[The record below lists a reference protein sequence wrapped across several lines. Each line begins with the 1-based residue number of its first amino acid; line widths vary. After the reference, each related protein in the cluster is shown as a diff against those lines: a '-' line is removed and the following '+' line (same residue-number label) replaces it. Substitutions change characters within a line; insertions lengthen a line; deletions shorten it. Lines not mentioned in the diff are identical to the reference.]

1 MRFENMKLQRGKNI
15 NINKFRKKDRTKYQI
30 PFFRETMASSSNT
43 SVILGS
49 NGEQLY
55 EVEAIRSHKGTAKKR
70 LYQIK
75 WKGYPESDNTWEP
88 I

>member
-1 MRFENMKLQRGKNI
+1 MTSTN
-15 NINKFRKKDRTKYQI
+15 
-30 PFFRETMASSSNT
+30 NT

-55 EVEAIRSHKGTAKKR
+55 EVEAIRSHKGSGKKR